1 MICRNET
8 TENYLAA
15 HRNILEMLRQPNE
28 TPDTQLPEDY
38 SQEYA
43 RILPYIRIRLQTLSS
58 LYDALQAR
66 LNVLV
71 LWT

>member
-1 MICRNET
+1 
-8 TENYLAA
+8 
-15 HRNILEMLRQPNE
+15 MLRQPNE

-71 LWT
+71 PWI